1 MTPASAAAKRGSVSV
16 LALACLAVVASLAL
30 VVVRGAILGRG
41 SLRSERSARQVE
53 CLLDAAAAWA
63 EVQLEAG
70 RDPAS
75 LRGIPAAEI
84 VGTSDA
90 ALEIAATPA
99 AAGSWRLRIV
109 ATYPSHGPHLVRRTR
124 ETTAVV
130 TTRPPQESLP

>member
-70 RDPAS
+70 RDPAA

-90 ALEIAATPA
+90 ALEIAATPVG
-99 AAGSWRLRIV
+99 GSWRLRIV
-109 ATYPSHGPHLVRRTR
+109 ATYPLHGPHLVRRTR
-124 ETTAVV
+124 ETTVVV
-130 TTRPPQESLP
+130 TARPPQESLP